1 MKKDSIK
8 TVIEIGKFQ
17 KAGAENVGLRIGG
30 SR

>member
-8 TVIEIGKFQ
+8 IVIEIGKFQ
-17 KAGAENVGLRIGG
+17 KIDIQNVDLQIGG